1 LSVWLSVDP
10 LNILYPNQSPYC
22 YGGNNPIFYIDPDG
36 MTIYP
41 HGSPEFRK
49 KFEEDLEMLKK
60 TEQGRAII
68 AYLETPGRIVHVYE
82 SNWNKSNFNQNGN
95 IVHYENNNFINYDY
109 DGVEY
114 VSFIAL
120 GHELKHAYDKY
131 TIKDYWNKSSEYKEI
146 SAVKFENYL
155 RSVYKSYLEDRG
167 VPFAIRYN
175 YTFRNDNNDLIS
187 WFNLGD
193 EIFPQ
198 NYTEENFN
206 RALERINAVP
216 VFYSG
221 TTYSG
226 DNSIH
231 FFHFMEFQYNQTFE
245 KEARKPMYSPN

>member
-1 LSVWLSVDP
+1 VDP
-10 LNILYPNQSPYC
+10 LSILYPNQSLYC

-36 MTIYP
+36 MTILP
-41 HGSPEFRK
+41 HGSPEFIK
-49 KFEEDLEMLKK
+49 KYNEDLEMLKK
-60 TEQGRAII
+60 TDQGRVII
-68 AYLETPGRIVHVYE
+68 AYLETPGRVVHVYE
-82 SNWNKSNFNQNGN
+82 SNWNESSFNLNGN
-95 IVHYENNNFINYDY
+95 IVHYENNNNINYDY

-120 GHELKHAYDKY
+120 GHELKHTFDKY
-131 TIKDYWNKSSEYKEI
+131 TIKDYWNKSDEYKEI

-155 RSVYKSYLEDRG
+155 RSVYKSYLEERG

-175 YTFRNDNNDLIS
+175 YTFWNVKYGLIS

-206 RALERINAVP
+206 PALERINAVP

-226 DNSIH
+226 DNCIH
-231 FFHFMEFQYNQTFE
+231 IYHFMGFQYNQTFE
-245 KEARKPMYSPN
+245 KKDRKPMYSPNLKYY